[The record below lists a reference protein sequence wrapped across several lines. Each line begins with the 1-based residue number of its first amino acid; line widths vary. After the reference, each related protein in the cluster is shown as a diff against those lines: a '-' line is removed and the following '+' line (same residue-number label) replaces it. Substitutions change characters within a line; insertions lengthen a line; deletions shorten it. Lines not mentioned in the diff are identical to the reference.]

1 MSDLDNI
8 LLMIEEID
16 ETPLSST
23 ENSEEKTIID
33 EEWDKMMLEV
43 IIKKADEKEALDKL
57 AAEEVARMIA
67 VEEATKIAD
76 EEIARIIEEDIKNI
90 EIKQQQQRQ
99 YQSYL
104 TKLKQKK
111 ANRRRFGL
119 RFR

>member
-16 ETPLSST
+16 EIPLSST

-43 IIKKADEKEALDKL
+43 IKKADEKEALDKL

-90 EIKQQQQRQ
+90 EIKQQQERQ